1 MREKVLIADCNTSR
15 AGGRGG
21 SVLTV
26 TQPGGALRTSPAS
39 PGADQLPLTP
49 ATIPRIHG
57 LPGTPGQ
64 DHGTAAAQAAG

>member
-26 TQPGGALRTSPAS
+26 TQPGGALQTSPAS
-39 PGADQLPLTP
+39 LGVDQFPLTP
-49 ATIPRIHG
+49 ATTLRIHV

-64 DHGTAAAQAAG
+64 DHGTAVAQATG